1 MKKYFIYIFF
11 FTTTGLFSYVGFNT
25 YDVKIIGPVFD
36 EINYLENE
44 LSIIE
49 NELGVKIGYKAVADP
64 ETFIVENPDT
74 DFDIGIIPNPQGVTN
89 LASRNL
95 IKNVSSV
102 TIDKSNIYNS
112 YPDHLVNILSVND
125 QLFGGWIRLFPNS
138 LLWYDNNKINNY
150 SNIDL
155 SNFDSLSE
163 YTKKLADEGTP
174 SWCLNSESGAAQ
186 GLIQTNW
193 LENILLTKYG
203 PKTYDRWINL
213 DIEASNIQIYSSI
226 KFLGDLFLYPGI
238 VQGGAQ
244 TILGLEFKN
253 LPEYLLNE
261 KSTCFLSLGGHY
273 FIHYIDEKYEYE
285 KDYNFVAMPSLNFE
299 GYVVGFGD
307 SLVMLNNNEITEQ
320 VFAKILSKDFGN
332 SWSNNYDSQFISANV
347 EFDINSIA
355 NPITKKEFK
364 IIHQALQNNKFRYDA
379 SDIMAR
385 PIGADK
391 LWKTLTAYFKEE
403 ESLVKLLNQ
412 LDKQY

>member
-1 MKKYFIYIFF
+1 MKKFFIYIIF
-11 FTTTGLFSYVGFNT
+11 FTTTGLFSYIGFNT

-49 NELGVKIGYKAVADP
+49 NELGIKIGYKAVADP

-89 LASRNL
+89 LASRDL
-95 IKNVSSV
+95 IKNVSTV
-102 TIDKSNIYNS
+102 TIDKTNIYNL
-112 YPDHLVNILSVND
+112 YPDHLVNILSVD
-125 QLFGGWIRLFPNS
+125 GELFGGWIRLFPNS
-138 LLWYDNNKINNY
+138 LLWYDNNKIENY

-155 SNFDSLSE
+155 SNFESLSE

-186 GLIQTNW
+186 GIIQTNW

-203 PKTYDRWINL
+203 PKTYDRWSNL
-213 DIEASNIQIYSSI
+213 DIEASSIQIYSSI

-238 VQGGAQ
+238 VQGGAR

-253 LPEYLLNE
+253 LPQYLLDE

-273 FIHYIDEKYEYE
+273 FINYVDEKYNYE

-299 GYVVGFGD
+299 GFVVGFGD
-307 SLVMLNNNEITEQ
+307 SLVMLNNTEITEQ

-332 SWSNNYDSQFISANV
+332 SWSNNSDSQFISANV
-347 EFDINSIA
+347 QFDSKSIA

-364 IIHQALQNNKFRYDA
+364 IIQQALQNNKFRYDA

-385 PIGADK
+385 PIGADR

-412 LDKQY
+412 LDKEY